1 MYIHVYY
8 TYMVALTD
16 LDWSMEEGQRGEMG
30 VGVQRESWELGD
42 GEGQM
47 AGQLPGVEVVREDYV
62 YVVG

>member
-1 MYIHVYY
+1 MYIHVYT

-42 GEGQM
+42 GEGLM
-47 AGQLPGVEVVREDYV
+47 AGQLPGVEVVWEDYV